1 MKLKANAGKKQS
13 LQPKHNVVGPEK
25 RQRDLPLAMR
35 SRLVPMPSNFLTKSS
50 TFCKTTPPNHQKFCR
65 KPKTNTPS
73 PYPHDPG
80 PPFPTP
86 NLSTAKRSAPTIQIA
101 KGADPM
107 AQIQIQSH
115 PPDSHHKAVPWVM
128 PHTNGLLPDPEIFSG
143 WTSLAVVRF
152 IFYFQHLKCVYPPP
166 GIEFSGSCHQGDS
179 VSVSDI
185 SSFIGLF
192 WFCKWPCSELIV
204 RFFELLNLMSSG
216 YREKVWLGQCSF
228 LLWFWMIE

>member
-13 LQPKHNVVGPEK
+13 PQPRHNVVGPEK
-25 RQRDLPLAMR
+25 MAAWPAPCYAFTDWCQCPPTFWKKFHLLQDQT
-35 SRLVPMPSNFLTKSS
+35 TK
-50 TFCKTTPPNHQKFCR
+50 PPEILR

-143 WTSLAVVRF
+143 WTAGCWWWDS
-152 IFYFQHLKCVYPPP
+152 
-166 GIEFSGSCHQGDS
+166 FS
-179 VSVSDI
+179 I
-185 SSFIGLF
+185 SSISIVYILHPEVSFPVPPR
-192 WFCKWPCSELIV
+192 WFSISIKH
-204 RFFELLNLMSSG
+204 FELHRVVLVLQMAMFRVDRS
-216 YREKVWLGQCSF
+216 
-228 LLWFWMIE
+228 LLWTFEFDVFWI